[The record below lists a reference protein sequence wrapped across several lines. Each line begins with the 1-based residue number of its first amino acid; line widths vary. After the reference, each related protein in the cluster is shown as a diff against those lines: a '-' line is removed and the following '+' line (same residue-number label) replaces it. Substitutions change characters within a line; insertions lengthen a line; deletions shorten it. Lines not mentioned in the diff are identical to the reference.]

1 MCSHFKYLIL
11 AIAMTCTLADGQQ
24 PPQPRAR
31 PAPSLPHARREPL
44 TNGDVIKMVQSG
56 KREGDILATIRS
68 SGTNFDL
75 SAQGCKLLVA
85 GHVSRTLLNA
95 MGGPS
100 GPPCA
105 STSTSSKPQPGGA
118 GPLLG
123 NGNAPLL
130 AGGGKQT
137 QLTAAAP
144 SSGGDHISPGK
155 RGSSSANRSASQK
168 NPGPGGA
175 SAKAARPP
183 VTLSAPKQ
191 SRKLANPKVNLQ
203 DAAIIAV
210 LRKQRNAADA
220 EAAAMKLGIRPAGSQ
235 GNLQPSQAMSA
246 TAGGGAKNTTA
257 PVPVGARSL
266 STGSTAHAAK
276 NVVLPPHFS
285 NLAITCSQD
294 PTMRVLTVSGG
305 PTPAI
310 FTPDPKYNFYTITG
324 CCFGSPGTNSKAY
337 IYLQGTFR
345 EDFQIQEW
353 NDNWI
358 KLSLDQNIS
367 GVDDQND
374 VTLVIQNNDGKQWTR
389 NGYRFYAARQT
400 VLLPKIP
407 QNDFSLN
414 HFRPDNSLT
423 QNWKP
428 TYTSGSSPS
437 VVPNLPGLSA
447 EVHWDLTSNSDNPV
461 GGNDMYDFS
470 HLHSTF
476 ALDSALLEWK
486 DVSCTDPNYNQFAA
500 SKNNWSIDWYG
511 ASGVQVTWQGQNC
524 KNTWRSCGGAF
535 QGDCFANVPES
546 NYGINVWVVG
556 PRCID
561 PWTGQK
567 DQSCMTKVQKNLGS

>member
-1 MCSHFKYLIL
+1 MCSQFKYLIL
-11 AIAMTCTLADGQQ
+11 AIAMTCTLAASQQ
-24 PPQPRAR
+24 R
-31 PAPSLPHARREPL
+31 PTGTRPGVPEGRREPL
-44 TNGDVIKMVQSG
+44 TNSDVIKMVQSG
-56 KREGDILATIRS
+56 KRESDILATIRS

-75 SAQGCKLLVA
+75 STQGCKLLVG
-85 GHVSRTLLNA
+85 GHVSRSILNA

-105 STSTSSKPQPGGA
+105 SSSASSKPQPVGTGT
-118 GPLLG
+118 LLG
-123 NGNAPLL
+123 SGNPTLL
-130 AGGGKQT
+130 AGGSKQT
-137 QLTAAAP
+137 PLTAAAP
-144 SSGGDHISPGK
+144 SSGAGRVPSGNG
-155 RGSSSANRSASQK
+155 GSSAANGSVSQK

-175 SAKAARPP
+175 SAKAARAPA
-183 VTLSAPKQ
+183 TLSAPKL
-191 SRKLANPKVNLQ
+191 SRKLVNPKAGLQ

-220 EAAAMKLGIRPAGSQ
+220 ETAAMKLGIRSAGAQ
-235 GNLQPSQAMSA
+235 GNLGPSQTMAA
-246 TAGGGAKNTTA
+246 TTGGGATNQPA
-257 PVPVGARSL
+257 AMPAGVRSL
-266 STGSTAHAAK
+266 STGSTAHPGA
-276 NVVLPPHFS
+276 NVTLPPHFNS
-285 NLAITCSQD
+285 LAITCSND

-324 CCFGSPGTNSKAY
+324 CSFGSPGTNSKAY

-345 EDFQIQEW
+345 ADFQIQEW

-358 KLSLDQNIS
+358 KISLDQNIS
-367 GVDDQND
+367 GVDDQNN
-374 VTLVIQNNDGKQWTR
+374 VTFVIQNNDGKQWTR
-389 NGYRFYAARQT
+389 NGYRFYAARQA
-400 VLLPKIP
+400 VLLSKIP

-414 HFRPDNSLT
+414 HFRPDDSLT
-423 QNWKP
+423 RNWKA

-437 VVPNLPGLSA
+437 VVPNLPDLSA
-447 EVHWDLTSNSDNPV
+447 EVHWELISNSDNPV
-461 GGNDMYDFS
+461 GGKDMYDFS

-486 DVSCTDPNYNQFAA
+486 DLSCTDPNYNQFAA
-500 SKNNWSIDWYG
+500 SKNNWSIDWNG
-511 ASGVQVTWQGQNC
+511 ASGLQVSWQGQIC
-524 KNTWRSCGGAF
+524 KNTLHSCGGAF

-567 DQSCMTKVQKNLGS
+567 DETCMSKFQKNAGS